1 VVDDWNENENEIEDD
16 EMVRDVNSLINV
28 SR

>member
-1 VVDDWNENENEIEDD
+1 MVDDWNENENEIEDD